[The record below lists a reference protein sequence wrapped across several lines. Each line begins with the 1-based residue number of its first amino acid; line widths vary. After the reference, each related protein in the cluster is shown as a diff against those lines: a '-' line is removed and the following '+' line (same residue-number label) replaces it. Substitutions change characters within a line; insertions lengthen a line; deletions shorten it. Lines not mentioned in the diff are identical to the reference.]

1 MSVSLLIKKA
11 AAEGVSIKLESDNK
25 LKACGPGA
33 ARGKWLPIFRE
44 HKSELLAK
52 LVHSDRQTVRPPL
65 RQGGGSWQTDAAAP
79 VQTYDPVRLQ
89 READRRNREAASRG
103 ETDRFCSCGR
113 LAALAW
119 PDDHGR
125 DVWRCVECTPTWGR
139 A

>member
-11 AAEGVSIKLESDNK
+11 AAAGVSIKLESDNK
-25 LKACGPGA
+25 LKACGPAA

-79 VQTYDPVRLQ
+79 VQTYDPTRLQ
-89 READRRNREAASRG
+89 READRRNAAAARDG
-103 ETDRFCSCGR
+103 ITDRFCCCGH
-113 LAALAW
+113 LATFAW
-119 PDDHGR
+119 PGNDGC
-125 DVWRCVECTPTWGR
+125 DVWICNECAPTRGR